1 MTHDS
6 LDRPDR
12 YAPTVGL
19 FVAMLDEC
27 RGRTLRAVGDLGPDL
42 VDAAAAGHVNTI
54 GSILYH
60 IAAIELDWLYVEVL
74 GRDFP
79 AEAFEGGWFPHE
91 VREEGGRLTAVVGDS
106 LDRHRERL
114 AWVRSLLH
122 DGLAGLTD
130 DDLQA
135 ERPTHDGTV
144 TPEWVFHHLMQHEA
158 EHRGQMGEIATAL
171 RAP

>member
-1 MTHDS
+1 MTRDS
-6 LDRPDR
+6 LERPDG
-12 YAPTVGL
+12 YAQGVGL
-19 FVAMLDEC
+19 FVAMLDES
-27 RGRTLRAVGDLGPDL
+27 RSRTLREMDDLDPGL
-42 VDAAAAGHVNTI
+42 VDTAAPGHVNTI

-79 AEAFEGGWFPHE
+79 DEAFEGGWFPYD
-91 VREEGGRLTAVVGDS
+91 VREEDGRLTAVVGDT

-122 DGLAGLTD
+122 DGLATLGD
-130 DDLQA
+130 DDLRV
-135 ERPTHDGTV
+135 ERPTHGGTV
-144 TPEWVFHHLMQHEA
+144 TAEWVFHHLMQHEA

-171 RAP
+171 RAS